1 MLGRLPPSPQPELGK
16 RAVRILCF
24 IFSISYILQ
33 KYWQQVCIPVGC
45 VPPAYFPYL
54 PAYTDPGGGGS
65 SAQTPSP
72 PWTEFLTHASE
83 NITLS
88 QQHNSRSATVSA
100 KIAYDYS
107 ALRRVPS
114 LVRNLLCEYSTL
126 PNLVEFKTEN
136 KESYLEI
143 FLKFNGLIQK
153 DAVVMFQFF
162 DILDT
167 NFVFSSSVNIHISLL
182 CMVRNDALM
191 RFHIQDGIDSGG
203 GYG

>member
-1 MLGRLPPSPQPELGK
+1 MHPSEILANIELVPNRIILDPQLS
-16 RAVRILCF
+16 V
-24 IFSISYILQ
+24 Q
-33 KYWQQVCIPVGC
+33 KFAC
-45 VPPAYFPYL
+45 
-54 PAYTDPGGGGS
+54 
-65 SAQTPSP
+65 
-72 PWTEFLTHASE
+72 
-83 NITLS
+83 
-88 QQHNSRSATVSA
+88 
-100 KIAYDYS
+100 DYS

-114 LVRNLLCEYSTL
+114 LVRNPLCEYATL
-126 PNLVEFKTEN
+126 LNLVEFKTEN

-143 FLKFNGLIQK
+143 FLQFNGLIQK

-203 GYG
+203 GYGWEGRGNGSPPPRSQGLTPQNWCCRTFSFLVAR

>member
-1 MLGRLPPSPQPELGK
+1 MPNVIIFADKLKQRMSSSFNTNDTQFTPILRLLLRLEFTRKHTCTPATRTHP
-16 RAVRILCF
+16 
-24 IFSISYILQ
+24 
-33 KYWQQVCIPVGC
+33 KYRVGAQQ
-45 VPPAYFPYL
+45 
-54 PAYTDPGGGGS
+54 D
-65 SAQTPSP
+65 
-72 PWTEFLTHASE
+72 
-83 NITLS
+83 
-88 QQHNSRSATVSA
+88 NSRSATVRA
-100 KIAYDYS
+100 IFACDYS

-114 LVRNLLCEYSTL
+114 LVRNPLCEYSTL

-143 FLKFNGLIQK
+143 FLQFNDLIQK

-191 RFHIQDGIDSGG
+191 RFHIQDSIDS
-203 GYG
+203 